1 MITPNYQL
9 LSGSNWTIWQNSGGL
24 RIPASVPGNIQND
37 LEQAG
42 LLKPIFYGMGDPNLH
57 EVALDD
63 WWYETSF
70 TPVNLNGERVYL
82 YFAAVDYSC
91 EVYLNDSYLGSH
103 KGTFLPFS
111 FDVTDVIVHG
121 KSNILRVKIDRMP
134 PELYDWIEKSDG
146 KLSGCGTDYF
156 FVEGMNQARRLLGG
170 LKPICNFSY
179 DWSTNVYTLGIC
191 KDVWLESCGSTRIE
205 SLGVNYHFTDNFRSV
220 DIDAFADL
228 DASEACQGMIRFT
241 LLRKGTS
248 VAEAEL
254 PIHLSPGEN
263 KAAVTLHLDQPELWW
278 PVGHGA
284 QPLYDM
290 KAEVMIDGA
299 VSHMKTET
307 IGIRDVRWELTE
319 NAPKDFRNAF
329 LLVLNGRPIR
339 TVGSNLNA
347 IDLYPGRASAAIE
360 KQLIRLAVRGNMN
373 TLRIHAAQGMLHD
386 NIFSEADRQGILLLV
401 DYPLGNCA
409 PETDE
414 ATLAML
420 RDTTRILT
428 RKYRCH
434 PSIVEWCVGNEL
446 CWYGDPNPSHPAML
460 AVKETSEAED
470 GTRVVR
476 ASCPIVGSRHGHY
489 DYNPDSH
496 YELYNAVGE
505 LLDNVSYAP
514 MMRNGEF
521 ATTQPCN
528 LESFTRYIPQSSRW
542 PFDPEDPVMIRKNVS
557 YAVDSDLF
565 WLNYP
570 MIERMSG
577 KLQSLDQMVSMGQYL
592 GAEGIRY
599 IIDSYRWMGKNMGG
613 FTNWCYNEPWP
624 NGAGCNLIDY
634 DGRPVM
640 AYHFAREALA
650 PISIGLK
657 FDSCFYSHTQ
667 NSFAAV
673 RVTSDAPAHQEGL
686 RFGWRL
692 RDNHGAVIRAGEG
705 MVAIDPWETK
715 EVDSILL
722 NPPTARLAGPVIAE
736 LWLLN
741 EDGEI
746 LTERTYLFSNRT
758 VIAPLMGLMNETA
771 PDVDFGSPFT
781 TTGLRG
787 GLVRRTVLEAKLV
800 EETDRRLAYE
810 ITNTG
815 EMTALFPEL
824 HPLTDYRTDLYID
837 GNFTSIP
844 PGESRRYTIETDGS
858 FTQGTGLIGTGFYLT
873 CFNAPRLDLPSSRT
887 VLYMGRRDGTCG
899 EYVPEDKADIITA
912 NGIRVD
918 PTEVTYLCRKKL
930 IFRFSSDKS
939 CHCSVTL
946 AAADRSICGVRGKIR
961 LNGAEL
967 DLRWPGG
974 TGWQKQNPE
983 QLALPYQESFP
994 FDALRKGENTLEI
1007 DPECGWF
1014 TWDSLKIQANE

>member
-9 LSGSNWTIWQNSGGL
+9 LSGSNWTIWRDSGGP
-24 RIPASVPGNIQND
+24 RIPAAVPGNIQND

-42 LLKPIFYGMGDPNLH
+42 LLKPVFYGMGDPNLH
-57 EVALDD
+57 EAALDD
-63 WWYETSF
+63 WWYETNF
-70 TPVNLNGERVYL
+70 TPVNLSKSRTLLHFG
-82 YFAAVDYSC
+82 AVDFSC

-111 FDVTDVIVHG
+111 FDVTDVIIPEQ
-121 KSNILRVKIDRMP
+121 NNTLRVKIDRMP
-134 PELYDWIEKSDG
+134 PELYDWIVKSDG

-156 FVEGMNQARRLLGG
+156 FVEGMNQTRRLLGG

-191 KDVWLESCGSTRIE
+191 KDVWLESCGPAHVE
-205 SLGVNYHFTDNFRSV
+205 SLGVAYRFAEEYRSV
-220 DIDAFADL
+220 EIEAFADL
-228 DASEACQGMIRFT
+228 TAAESLQGTLRFT
-241 LLRKGTS
+241 LLREGIAA
-248 VAEAEL
+248 AEAEL
-254 PIHLSPGEN
+254 TVQLSPDESR
-263 KAAVTLHLDQPELWW
+263 AAVTLHLEQPELWW

-284 QPLYDM
+284 QPLYDL
-290 KAEVMIDGA
+290 KAEIVIDGT
-299 VSHMKTET
+299 VSHTKTEK
-307 IGIRDVRWELTE
+307 IGLREVRWELTD
-319 NAPKDFRNAF
+319 NAPENFQNAF
-329 LLVLNGRPIR
+329 LLVLNGRAIR

-360 KQLIRLAVRGNMN
+360 KQLVRLAARGNMN
-373 TLRIHAAQGMLHD
+373 TLRIHAGQGMLHD
-386 NIFSEADRQGILLLV
+386 SIFSEADRQGILLLV

-434 PSIVEWCVGNEL
+434 PSIIEWCVGNEL
-446 CWYGDPNPSHPAML
+446 CWYGNPNPSHPAML
-460 AVKETSEAED
+460 AVKEASEAED

-521 ATTQPCN
+521 ATTQPGN
-528 LESFTRYIPQSSRW
+528 LESFTRYIPRSSRW

-557 YAVDSDLF
+557 YAVDSDRF

-577 KLQSLDQMVSMGQYL
+577 KLQDLEQMVSMGQYF

-624 NGAGCNLIDY
+624 NGAGCGLVDY

-650 PISIGLK
+650 PVSIGLK
-657 FDSCFYSHTQ
+657 YDSCFYSHTQ
-667 NSFAAV
+667 DSFADI
-673 RVTSDAPAHQEGL
+673 RVTSDAPARQEDL

-705 MVAIDPWETK
+705 TVSIAPWETK
-715 EVDSILL
+715 DVGRILL
-722 NPPTARLAGPVIAE
+722 NPPTARLAGPVIVE
-736 LWLLN
+736 LWLH
-741 EDGEI
+741 DGDGQR

-758 VIAPLMGLMNETA
+758 TIAPLMGLLNETA
-771 PDVDFGSPFT
+771 PDADFGSPFT
-781 TTGLRG
+781 ATGLRG
-787 GLVRRTVLEAKLV
+787 GLVRRTTLEAGLT
-800 EETDRRLAYE
+800 EETDRRLIYE

-858 FTQGTGLIGTGFYLT
+858 FTRGTGLIGTGFYLT
-873 CFNAPRLDLPSSRT
+873 CFNAPRITLPSPRT
-887 VLYMGRRDGTCG
+887 ALYMGRRDGTCG
-899 EYVPEDKADIITA
+899 EFAQEEKPDIITA
-912 NGIRVD
+912 DGIRVD
-918 PTEVTYLCRKKL
+918 PAEVSHLCRKRL
-930 IFRFSSDKS
+930 TIRFASAKA
-939 CHCSVTL
+939 CHCTVTL
-946 AAADRSICGVRGKIR
+946 AAADRSTCGIRGKIR
-961 LNGAEL
+961 LNGAAL

-974 TGWQKQNPE
+974 TGWQKQDPE
-983 QLALPYQESFP
+983 QFALPYREEFP
-994 FDALRKGENTLEI
+994 FDSLHKGENTLEI
-1007 DPECGWF
+1007 ALESGWF
-1014 TWDSLKIQANE
+1014 TWDSLKIQADE